1 MTKDIKCE
9 LIKEKEIHTLTGNT
23 CQCGKYSKEEFL
35 EYSNANRIKL
45 PPKRGIVIGTS
56 EFTKDFLRPLLESIK
71 DTKYDILIVSNG
83 GYRPQ
88 ELIGNFLVESG
99 LPGNWCDVIINDWN
113 GWEIGVIE
121 RGKER
126 FDEFVHIMDTTLIKD
141 ISLFD
146 KVFAIEGNV
155 VFTKGNFHYMG
166 KFVTKQL
173 PNLPRVHDKTTAIM
187 LEVRWLDGWQYTEF
201 TPDLPV
207 HSLVWEEIHGKNRM
221 RLENEY
227 MIKWKGTA
235 WVSEEQMKE
244 LSEAIQAKNIKE
256 NGNNN

>member
-1 MTKDIKCE
+1 MRK
-9 LIKEKEIHTLTGNT
+9 
-23 CQCGKYSKEEFL
+23 
-35 EYSNANRIKL
+35 
-45 PPKRGIVIGTS
+45 GIVIGTS
-56 EFTKDFLRPLLESIK
+56 EFTKEFLKPLLDSIK
-71 DTKYDILIVSNG
+71 DVNYDILIVSNG
-83 GYRPQ
+83 GYTPDQSYWKPEWR
-88 ELIGNFLVESG
+88 L
-99 LPGNWCDVIINDWN
+99 IINDWN

-121 RGKER
+121 RGKEN

-166 KFVTKQL
+166 KFVTKEL

-187 LEVRWLDGWQYTEF
+187 LEVRWLDGWKYTEF

-235 WVSEEQMKE
+235 WVTEEQMKE
-244 LSEAIQAKNIKE
+244 LSEALAKKHE
-256 NGNNN
+256 